1 MAILDREQQL
11 EILQGLAA
19 AYPHAAVV
27 APDLQTESFIANL
40 HYLME
45 HGLVEATFQR
55 DQNLPLPG
63 PSGERIEPRY
73 LARNIR
79 IAARGMDILAADGGL
94 SALQAIAN
102 ERRADQ

>member
-1 MAILDREQQL
+1 MAILNREQQF
-11 EILQGLAA
+11 EILQDLAA
-19 AYPHAAVV
+19 AYPHAAFV

-55 DQNLPLPG
+55 DQNLPIPD
-63 PSGERIEPRY
+63 PSRGRSEPRH

-79 IAARGMDILAADGGL
+79 ITARGMDILAADGGL
-94 SALQAIAN
+94 SALQAIAD
-102 ERRADQ
+102 ERRADR